1 VEAGTSLKYLIEE
14 LGGGLL
20 EDRAVKAVA
29 PGGPSSAFILGA
41 DMDVPI
47 DYGSLKNAGTQL
59 GVGAVWVIPSGTC
72 MVEEVLKISRWFER
86 MSCRQCTGCGM
97 GTSVIYS
104 NLTDVRRGV
113 VGTDYLDYIAEVAEW
128 MPGNGICDFVN
139 RAPRSVISAM
149 TLFPEDFLSH
159 INEGRCADGTYSLV
173 NKKFFD
179 PAAVALAGDEGMP
192 MRP

>member
-1 VEAGTSLKYLIEE
+1 
-14 LGGGLL
+14 
-20 EDRAVKAVA
+20 
-29 PGGPSSAFILGA
+29 
-41 DMDVPI
+41 
-47 DYGSLKNAGTQL
+47 
-59 GVGAVWVIPSGTC
+59 

-97 GTSVIYS
+97 GTSVIFS

-113 VGTDYLDYIAEVAEW
+113 VGGDYLDYIAEVAEW
-128 MPGNGICDFVN
+128 LPGNGICDFVN

-159 INEGRCADGTYSLV
+159 INEGHCADGTYSLV

-179 PAAVALAGDEGMP
+179 PAAVKLAGDQDMP